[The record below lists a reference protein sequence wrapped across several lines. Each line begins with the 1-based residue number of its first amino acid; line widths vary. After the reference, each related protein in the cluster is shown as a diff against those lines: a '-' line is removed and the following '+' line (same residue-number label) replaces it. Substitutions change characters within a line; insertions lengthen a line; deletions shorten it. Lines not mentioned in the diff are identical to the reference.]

1 MEKCPYCGGSGNII
15 LKENGEYVCTNCG
28 SVLGV
33 RYDEGYGDSPSMT
46 RREYFAQFQPGTV
59 KSGDLRARLQLL
71 RLERDV
77 ERYDKESLVEYFISS
92 LLPKSF
98 RFLLSELKQT
108 ALQYVK
114 DCDVYEI
121 AFIVYAVMLNAGV
134 PIVEKKLRDA
144 LKKITNGELS
154 ILALRRAR
162 KLAIELG
169 LPLVLNRYA
178 CLVLICKVLG
188 ISHTQTARA
197 LQILNRVQGK
207 PLATVVRALYE
218 TGIPLTK
225 IAEALELPQ
234 TEIYKM
240 LTNTRK
246 TESHNSNNNDDGH
259 QVTMLNHYHLLHGHL
274 VTIGKV
280 INLVVYDNGSNYLVF
295 TRDIPPKN
303 IKQIEVEIEE
313 LNLRLRL
320 RKVKYKRK
328 YVIGRRISGDI
339 AEQLYRY
346 YNTNGPIKARVVSWL
361 RSESSQ
367 E

>member
-1 MEKCPYCGGSGNII
+1 MICPYCGSSSIV

-33 RYDEGYGDSPSMT
+33 RYDEGYGDSPSLT

-114 DCDVYEI
+114 DCDCDVYDI
-121 AFIVYAVMLNAGV
+121 GLIVYAVMLNAGV

-178 CLVLICKVLG
+178 CLLLIARSLNLPHVQ
-188 ISHTQTARA
+188 IARA

-225 IAEALELPQ
+225 IAEAFELPQ

-246 TESHNSNNNDDGH
+246 TESHCDRDFSTPNF
-259 QVTMLNHYHLLHGHL
+259 HGHS
-274 VTIGKV
+274 VTLKV
-280 INLVVYDNGSNYLVF
+280 YKYGSVKGDPNYIIFTEDLDPCKIREVVVQLQVENRKF
-295 TRDIPPKN
+295 N
-303 IKQIEVEIEE
+303 I
-313 LNLRLRL
+313 RLRPVRFKD
-320 RKVKYKRK
+320 RKVLGLRTFTL
-328 YVIGRRISGDI
+328 G
-339 AEQLYRY
+339 EQLYRRFG
-346 YNTNGPIKARVVSWL
+346 NGPIKARVVSWSL
-361 RSESSQ
+361 ESE
-367 E
+367 